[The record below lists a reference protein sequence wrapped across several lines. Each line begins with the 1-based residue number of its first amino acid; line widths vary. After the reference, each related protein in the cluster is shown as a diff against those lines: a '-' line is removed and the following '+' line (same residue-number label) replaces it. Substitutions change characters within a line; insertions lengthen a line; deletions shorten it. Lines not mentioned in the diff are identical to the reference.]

1 MHSAMSRR
9 PAGHGSARQPGGS
22 VAPAPAAKPDVVVE
36 GSKLVCRRETVIG
49 SNIPGKRVCKPK
61 SEIAAEQLAG
71 RDEAQGLCGPVG
83 ASSNNSSLS
92 DVTQA
97 PSVAFDPLRTLTSL

>member
-1 MHSAMSRR
+1 MHSAILVALLGMAQ
-9 PAGHGSARQPGGS
+9 PANPAAQ

-71 RDEAQGLCGPVG
+71 RDEARAFVVPSG
-83 ASSNNSSLS
+83 ASSNN
-92 DVTQA
+92 
-97 PSVAFDPLRTLTSL
+97 